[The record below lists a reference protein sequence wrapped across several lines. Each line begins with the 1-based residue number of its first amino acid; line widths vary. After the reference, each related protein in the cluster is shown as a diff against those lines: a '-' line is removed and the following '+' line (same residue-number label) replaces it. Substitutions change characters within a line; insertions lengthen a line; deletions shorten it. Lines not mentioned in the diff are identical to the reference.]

1 MRGSSPRQPAGRVA
15 TGPIAAKAPAAESRG
30 AALQLEPEVPGFDD
44 RFGDANA
51 LELGPALEIEGQLAA
66 LGAAQESEAPA
77 PAPAPESPAVLR
89 ARQIAQ
95 LSGYGVPPQKL
106 LETVPYFVR
115 VFLRKRQLQVQLR
128 AQLQQRKRTEQKA
141 EDALCAMGE
150 ALYAQRND
158 PRMAAIAA
166 QLRLVS
172 DAREQIT
179 SNAAAGKRTA
189 QTRKREIDEL
199 AQRALRIKQKAAPF
213 EQHASELAIRIE
225 AGKARIREFEQQAR
239 KLEAEQKAL
248 RGSTQVAAL
257 EQIAALETQ
266 LEGLRGAAQSLN
278 VELLPLSEDLGRAK
292 NTLAKHMDALEQAE
306 ELQRKTIEA
315 SERDADRQRI
325 ASGAAV
331 SAYRETLRSLANAAI
346 RNQLSDLA
354 APAMANAAAAEA
366 PIADERQSEELLR
379 KAVSSYDVVAY
390 RRGVQLLASSILGT
404 LLLFVL
410 LIVF

>member
-1 MRGSSPRQPAGRVA
+1 
-15 TGPIAAKAPAAESRG
+15 
-30 AALQLEPEVPGFDD
+30 
-44 RFGDANA
+44 
-51 LELGPALEIEGQLAA
+51 
-66 LGAAQESEAPA
+66 
-77 PAPAPESPAVLR
+77 LR

-95 LSGYGVPPQKL
+95 LSGYGAPPQKL
-106 LETVPYFVR
+106 LKTVPYFVR

-150 ALYAQRND
+150 ALYAQRSD
-158 PRMAAIAA
+158 PRMATIAA

-179 SNAAAGKRTA
+179 SNTAAGKRTA
-189 QTRKREIDEL
+189 QTR
-199 AQRALRIKQKAAPF
+199 
-213 EQHASELAIRIE
+213 
-225 AGKARIREFEQQAR
+225 IREFELQAR

-266 LEGLRGAAQSLN
+266 LEGLRGAIQSLN

-325 ASGAAV
+325 AAGAAV

-366 PIADERQSEELLR
+366 PIADERHSEELLR
-379 KAVSSYDVVAY
+379 KAVNSYDEVAY

-404 LLLFVL
+404 LLFFVL